1 MIHFAFKLRVIPGI
15 CLQNEI
21 YKLQMLFP
29 IVVSNV
35 HAGPSSFDP
44 PPPKYLDPRD
54 FMQYKE
60 NKYLFYVIFAM
71 NVWVRLE
78 MCHKRVI

>member
-1 MIHFAFKLRVIPGI
+1 
-15 CLQNEI
+15 
-21 YKLQMLFP
+21 MLFP

-60 NKYLFYVIFAM
+60 NLKLNKYLFYVIFAM
-71 NVWVRLE
+71 NV
-78 MCHKRVI
+78 